1 MTTEI
6 RQKMGQIR
14 RPSQYYCH
22 RKMIVSRNLCH
33 TFNTITDTIF
43 IGTPKIMQ
51 CFISRVYPQSITS
64 LNVHYILERKRGV
77 SRQMNFCFALSF
89 TDTDKNEPTPPSP
102 PPSVIFCRLNQ
113 DGGGGGGLVLCAKT
127 KDSFN
132 IEKCVCQNVPLT
144 T

>member
-6 RQKMGQIR
+6 RQKKGQIR

-102 PPSVIFCRLNQ
+102 PPQSFFVALIRMGAEE
-113 DGGGGGGLVLCAKT
+113 GGQSYVQKLRILLILK
-127 KDSFN
+127 
-132 IEKCVCQNVPLT
+132 NVFVKMCP
-144 T
+144 